1 MSNILTNR
9 HEIVFWVEARNCNY
23 NGDPDFDNAPRQI
36 FETEHGF
43 MTDVSLKRKVRDYVA
58 TAFGCKEGFDI
69 FVKNGCNLNRNIA
82 ECVIEATGKGK
93 ISKGKNT
100 AESSAIATKK
110 FWDVRTFGG
119 VMSTGLNAGQ
129 IQGAVQ
135 FDMPISYDEVQ
146 TKSATITR
154 VAYANGDFTEL
165 SKYDEHGASLSDDKK
180 HKFGKKS
187 FANYALFEC
196 HVFVSANL
204 AQKNGF
210 TEEDL
215 NILLESLM
223 NMFSYQT
230 SASKAGMSVVGP
242 VVVFKHIGTNG
253 DNNPEQNAR
262 EALLG
267 CCSAQKLFKLLN
279 VHKKDGVIYPQTYE
293 DYDATI
299 DIKNIPNGVI
309 VGFKYSPFSDV
320 IWGSV
325 NDEWLKEF

>member
-1 MSNILTNR
+1 MNNTLENR

-23 NGDPDFDNAPRQI
+23 NGDPDFDNSPRQI
-36 FETEHGF
+36 FETQHGF

-58 TAFGCKEGFDI
+58 TAFGCKEGLDI
-69 FVKNGCNLNRNIA
+69 FVKSGCNLNRNIA
-82 ECVIEATGKGK
+82 ECVIEASGKEK
-93 ISKGKNT
+93 VAKSKNT
-100 AESSAIATKK
+100 AEASFIAAKK

-129 IQGAVQ
+129 LQGAVQ

-146 TKSATITR
+146 TQTATITR
-154 VAYANGDFTEL
+154 LAYADKDFTEL
-165 SKYDEHGASLSDDKK
+165 SKYDEHDASLPDDKK
-180 HKFGKKS
+180 RTIGKKA

-196 HVFVSANL
+196 HAFVSANL

-210 TEEDL
+210 TEDDL

-267 CCSAQKLFKLLN
+267 CCSAQRLFKLLD
-279 VHKKDGVIYPQTYE
+279 VHKKDGVTYPQTYE

-325 NDEWLKEF
+325 NDEWLKEL